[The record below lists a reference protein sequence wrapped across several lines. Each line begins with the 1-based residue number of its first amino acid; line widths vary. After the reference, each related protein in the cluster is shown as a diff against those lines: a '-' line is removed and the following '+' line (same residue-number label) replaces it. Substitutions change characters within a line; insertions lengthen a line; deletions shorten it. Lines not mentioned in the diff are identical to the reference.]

1 MLKKS
6 FHVFY
11 GLPCLFP
18 TNLRFLIYSHTNGFA
33 DQLLGQT
40 AQNLSQLLGR
50 FLLKAG
56 GTRDRISHGA
66 KSSQKET
73 KPFQFEGYG
82 LVGMMAMG

>member
-1 MLKKS
+1 MFS
-6 FHVFY
+6 MVFPVF
-11 GLPCLFP
+11 LP
-18 TNLRFLIYSHTNGFA
+18 TNLRFLIYSHTNGIA

-40 AQNLSQLLGR
+40 AQNVSQLLGR

-56 GTRDRISHGA
+56 GTRNRISYGA
-66 KSSQKET
+66 KSSRKET